1 MKSRKQDAKKQDAKK
16 QDAKKQ
22 DAKKQD
28 ITKKNI
34 KEVYEE
40 KFVNVDD
47 YNDKEYNNF
56 LLKKELLERTELEKK
71 GETHEYLYPN
81 LNDPQFNIKIAEKK
95 EFNDTKYDGS
105 IYDIEE
111 QAEKLCNADF
121 ELSTNQMFVRN
132 FLSFQTPYNSLLLYH
147 GLGTGKTC
155 SAITVAEEMRNYL
168 NQLGINQRILIVA
181 SPNVQ
186 ENFKLQLF
194 DERRLKLVDGLWNLR
209 ACTGNKY
216 LKEIN
221 PMNMKGLSKEKVI
234 RQINR
239 IIQLSYLFLGYTEFA
254 NYITK
259 KSSLEGVE
267 ITSEKKR
274 KQEMKRRMKKHFNNR
289 LIIIDEVHNI
299 RISEDNSDKRVAQEL
314 FKLVK
319 HVDNLRLLFLSATPM
334 YNSYKEI
341 VWLLNIMNL
350 NDGRSTIEI
359 SDVFDKNGNLLI
371 DKDGNNVGEEIIK
384 RKSTGYV
391 SFVRG
396 ENPYTFPYRIFPSM
410 FAPEH
415 TFNNEK
421 SSLSYPRRQL
431 NGKPIVQPLEHIDVF
446 VDGIGS
452 YQETGYNYIIDELKN
467 SSTTNKEGLPSFEN
481 MESFGYTMLQ
491 KPLLAL
497 NMIYPSKK
505 LDKLHMNKREDDAMS
520 AIAEES
526 MTAIAEESM
535 SAIAEESVTAIA
547 DESMT
552 AIADEPITTIDD
564 INIIQQDKEEKI
576 AKPIKTK
583 ATFDSKS
590 LIGGNGLKRI
600 MKYTETSNP
609 PSKKNFE
616 YKTEEYGRIFAPSEI
631 EKYSSKIKNITDS
644 ITNSNGIVLI
654 YSQYIDGGLI
664 PMALALEEI
673 GFRRFGSKASSLFK
687 KAPRSPIDAMTLTE
701 QSGSENEELQNNN
714 SFQPATYTMITGE
727 KGLSPDSVGDL
738 KALTN
743 EDNKNGE
750 KIKVV
755 LISKTGAEGIDF
767 KNIRQ
772 IHIME
777 PWYNL
782 NLIEQIIGRG
792 VRTCSHKQLP
802 FTERNVEIFLY
813 GTLLNGHADEAVDLY
828 IYRLAEMKAVQIG
841 RVSRILK
848 ESSVDCILN
857 IDQTNFTENNF
868 NTVVKQ
874 KLSNNQIIDYRVGDK
889 PFTVSCDYMETCDFK
904 CKPYKDISDKDVKL
918 DSYDETFIMMNTEK
932 IIQRVRDLFKER
944 FYYTKN
950 DLISHINIVKDYPLV
965 QIYAALSQLIEDN
978 NEYIMD
984 KYGRLGHL
992 INIEDFYLFQPIELN
1007 NPNISIYDRSVPIQ
1021 YKRDSVI
1028 YPIEDT
1034 ETMEMK
1040 LNDNIVDPEN
1050 IKQQQVLD
1058 GIISKYNIGTTEKDK
1073 IERGEENWYI
1083 YVYNVFESLKDTIPS
1098 GLLNKYLIYHIIE
1111 TLPYNEMVV
1120 LINYLYF
1127 KDNKEENKEEN
1138 KEDNKEEMTTLK
1150 EIESVMKEYFDT
1162 KIITYKQLN
1171 GLLLLKNNKRQLL
1184 IQDKKN
1190 AIWKEAESEDVD
1202 DLADTIQSMEIP
1214 ISTLNT
1220 YIGFIGD
1227 FKNEYSIFKVK
1238 NMEDK
1243 RSKGARC
1250 DQSGKSDT
1258 LNVLNKIINEDGK
1271 YTIDNTKKR
1280 NKMEFCIIQEMM
1292 LRYYDEIEKDS
1303 KKWFLS
1309 ISEVAINH
1317 KRDELTIR

>member
-1 MKSRKQDAKKQDAKK
+1 MKSKIQNVTKQ
-16 QDAKKQ
+16 
-22 DAKKQD
+22 
-28 ITKKNI
+28 NI
-34 KEVYEE
+34 KDVYDEN
-40 KFVNVDD
+40 FVNKEEYDE
-47 YNDKEYNNF
+47 KEYNNF

-71 GETHEYLYPN
+71 EGRHEYLYPN

-111 QAEKLCNADF
+111 QAEKLCNSDF

-194 DERRLKLVDGLWNLR
+194 DERKLKLVDGLWNLR

-259 KSSLEGVE
+259 KSSLEGLE
-267 ITSEKKR
+267 ITNEKKR
-274 KQEMKRRMKKHFNNR
+274 KQEMKRKLKKHFNNR

-319 HVDNLRLLFLSATPM
+319 YVDNLRLLFLSATPM
-334 YNSYKEI
+334 YNSYREI
-341 VWLLNIMNL
+341 VWLLNIMNI

-371 DKDGNNVGEEIIK
+371 DKEGNNVGEEIIK

-410 FAPEH
+410 FAPEY
-415 TFNNEK
+415 TFNNANSK
-421 SSLSYPRRQL
+421 LTYPRRQL
-431 NGKPIVQPLEHIDVF
+431 NGKPIIQPLEHIDVF
-446 VDGIGS
+446 VDRIGS

-467 SSTTNKEGLPSFEN
+467 KSTTNKEGLPSFEN

-505 LDKLHMNKREDDAMS
+505 LDKLHQSTRED
-520 AIAEES
+520 ES
-526 MTAIAEESM
+526 TNAL
-535 SAIAEESVTAIA
+535 
-547 DESMT
+547 DEST
-552 AIADEPITTIDD
+552 NALDD
-564 INIIQQDKEEKI
+564 IDIINKPDKPD
-576 AKPIKTK
+576 KPDKQIVQPIRMKT
-583 ATFDSKS
+583 TFDSKS
-590 LIGGNGLKRI
+590 LVGGSGLKRI

-616 YKTEEYGRIFAPSEI
+616 YKTNEYGRIFAPNEI
-631 EKYSSKIKNITDS
+631 EKYSSKIKKICNQIM
-644 ITNSNGIVLI
+644 NSTGIVLI

-664 PMALALEEI
+664 PMALALEEM
-673 GFRRFGSKASSLFK
+673 GFGRFGSKASSLFK
-687 KAPRSPIDAMTLTE
+687 KAPRSPIDAITLKE
-701 QSGSENEELQNNN
+701 QNKGGELKNND
-714 SFQPATYTMITGE
+714 SFQQATYTMITGE
-727 KGLSPDSVGDL
+727 KGLSPDSVSDL

-802 FTERNVEIFLY
+802 FIERNVEIFLY
-813 GTLLNGHADEAVDLY
+813 GTLLNGLADEAVDLY

-857 IDQTNFTENNF
+857 IDQTEFTEDNF
-868 NTVVKQ
+868 NTIVKQ
-874 KLSNNQIIDYRVGDK
+874 RLSNKEIIDYPIGDK
-889 PFTVSCDYMETCDFK
+889 PFTVSCDYMETCEFK
-904 CKPYKDISDKDVKL
+904 CKPYKEITDTDVKL

-932 IIQRVRDLFKER
+932 IIQRLRDLFKER

-950 DLISHINIVKDYPLV
+950 ELISHINIVKDYPLV
-965 QIYAALSQLIEDN
+965 QIYAALSQLIDDN

-992 INIEDFYLFQPIELN
+992 VNIDDFYLFQPIELN
-1007 NPNISIYDRSVPIQ
+1007 NPNISIYERSVPIQ
-1021 YKRDSVI
+1021 YKREYVVYPVQDPDTQIMEIRDDVVDSENTTSKSKERQLLDSI
-1028 YPIEDT
+1028 
-1034 ETMEMK
+1034 
-1040 LNDNIVDPEN
+1040 LN
-1050 IKQQQVLD
+1050 
-1058 GIISKYNIGTTEKDK
+1058 KYNTGITAKDK
-1073 IERGEENWYI
+1073 IDRGEENWYV
-1083 YVYNVFESLKDTIPS
+1083 YVYVVFELMKDIIDQEKLKTF
-1098 GLLNKYLIYHIIE
+1098 LIHHIIE
-1111 TLPYNEMVV
+1111 TLSYNELLV

-1127 KDNKEENKEEN
+1127 KDENKDEN
-1138 KEDNKEEMTTLK
+1138 KDNIDTDTEDNSNSNYVEG
-1150 EIESVMKEYFDT
+1150 IMKEYFD
-1162 KIITYKQLN
+1162 KNMIIYKNIRSLA
-1171 GLLLLKNNKRQLL
+1171 LLKDNKRQLI
-1184 IQDKKN
+1184 IQDSVN
-1190 AIWKEAESEDVD
+1190 AIWKEAESEDID
-1202 DLADTIQSMEIP
+1202 DLEDTLKSMEIS
-1214 ISTLNT
+1214 ISILNT

-1227 FKNEYSIFKVK
+1227 FKNEYNIFKVK
-1238 NMEDK
+1238 NMDDK

-1258 LNVLNKIINEDGK
+1258 LNLLNKIINNDSK

-1280 NKMEFCIIQEMM
+1280 NKIEFCIIQELM
-1292 LRYYDEIEKDS
+1292 LRHYDEIKKDN

-1309 ISEVAINH
+1309 TSEIAINNQ
-1317 KRDELTIR
+1317 RDKINIR